1 MGSRFGPF
9 LIATFL
15 VSAIVLAW
23 RMRQALPGS
32 MKFGLTVSLLL
43 AITTITILPGHAVYD
58 HVVLLPGIILI
69 ALSWRSFAASS
80 WVFRVVLALTA
91 LALFWQWIC
100 APLVIAV
107 RPFVSDQFFVAYVL
121 TIPLRTAASIP
132 FGVLALLGLMI
143 WQGTSYTRHQ
153 GEKVERESLQT
164 FNV

>member
-1 MGSRFGPF
+1 
-9 LIATFL
+9 
-15 VSAIVLAW
+15 
-23 RMRQALPGS
+23 
-32 MKFGLTVSLLL
+32 
-43 AITTITILPGHAVYD
+43 
-58 HVVLLPGIILI
+58 VLLPGIILI

>member
-1 MGSRFGPF
+1 
-9 LIATFL
+9 

-23 RMRQALPGS
+23 RKRQALPGS
-32 MKFGLTVSLLL
+32 MNFGLTVSLLL

-80 WVFRVVLALTA
+80 RAFRVVLALTA
-91 LALFWQWIC
+91 LVLFWQWIC

-107 RPFVSDQFFVAYVL
+107 RPFVSHQFFVAYVHN
-121 TIPLRTAASIP
+121 IPIRTAASIP
-132 FGVLALLGLMI
+132 FGVLSLLGLMI
-143 WQGTSYTRHQ
+143 WRRASYTIREK
-153 GEKVERESLQT
+153 GENVERASSRP